1 MYGAKN
7 MDLFNEENPP
17 LSKRVMP
24 ENLDEFVGQKH
35 LVGPNKPIR
44 TMIEKKIL
52 HSMVLVGP
60 PACGKTTLA
69 NLIAKEFNMFFI
81 KESALTLDSDS
92 LKKIFNISSQKVLF
106 IDEIHRLTKPKQDML
121 LGPLE
126 RGEIYIIGATTE
138 NPLFIMQPALRSRI
152 FVFELL
158 PLSDE
163 DKKIIILNALKKDKL
178 FSNYEVEFEE
188 NALDNLIKS
197 SFDIRKALNT
207 LEIILLEAIKEKSLR
222 NDFQKDKNEN
232 LSEPFQKSYNENTS
246 LSFQKSSE
254 KNNEENEIENNKE
267 NDKKNNKLIV
277 TNEKISLILQSKETF
292 YSSHDGHYD
301 TISAFIKS
309 IRGSDIDASLYY
321 LALMLES
328 GEDPLFIARR
338 LVILASED
346 IGLAYPEALSI
357 ATSAMLAIERIGM
370 PEGRIILGQV
380 TALFASLPKSNS
392 AYMGLEAAIK
402 SIKEEPI
409 MKIPAHL
416 KNIEVKAFGK
426 EEKAAY
432 KYPHDFPKHWVKQQY
447 LEKEKKFFNFG
458 NLGFEGKLAKWH
470 NLLQSEQNVSEGEEG

>member
-1 MYGAKN
+1 

-17 LSKRVMP
+17 LAKRVMP
-24 ENLDEFVGQKH
+24 KNLHEFVGQNH

-52 HSMVLVGP
+52 HSMILVGP

-69 NLIAKEFNMFFI
+69 NVISKEFNLFFI

-138 NPLFIMQPALRSRI
+138 NPLFIMQPALRSRV
-152 FVFELL
+152 FVFELM

-163 DKKIIILNALKKDKL
+163 EKSKIILNAIQKDIF
-178 FSNYEVEFEE
+178 FSNYDVDFEE
-188 NALDNLIKS
+188 NAMENLIKS

-207 LEIILLEAIKEKSLR
+207 LEIILLEEIKE
-222 NDFQKDKNEN
+222 
-232 LSEPFQKSYNENTS
+232 
-246 LSFQKSSE
+246 E
-254 KNNEENEIENNKE
+254 KQH
-267 NDKKNNKLIV
+267 KLLV
-277 TNEKISLILQSKETF
+277 TNEKISLILQTKETL
-292 YSSHDGHYD
+292 YSSYDGHYD

-338 LVILASED
+338 LTILASED
-346 IGLAYPEALSI
+346 IGLAYPEALPI

-380 TALFASLPKSNS
+380 TALFASLFKSNS

-402 SIKEEPI
+402 CVKEEPV
-409 MKIPAHL
+409 MKIPSHL
-416 KNIEVKAFGK
+416 KNIDIKAIGK
-426 EEKAAY
+426 EEKQKY
-432 KYPHDFPKHWVKQQY
+432 IYPHDFPSHWVKQQY

-458 NLGFEGKLAKWH
+458 SLGFELNLAKWH
-470 NLLQSEQNVSEGEEG
+470 NSLTNNQKPAGNTKDKVETIRENKEEKS

>member
-1 MYGAKN
+1 

-17 LSKRVMP
+17 LAKRVMP
-24 ENLDEFVGQKH
+24 KNLHEFVGQNH

-52 HSMVLVGP
+52 HSMILVGP

-69 NLIAKEFNMFFI
+69 NVISKEFNLFFI

-138 NPLFIMQPALRSRI
+138 NPLFIMQPALRSRV
-152 FVFELL
+152 FVFELM

-163 DKKIIILNALKKDKL
+163 EKSKIILNAIQKDIF
-178 FSNYEVEFEE
+178 FSNYDLDFEE
-188 NALDNLIKS
+188 NAMENLIKS

-207 LEIILLEAIKEKSLR
+207 LEIILLEEIKE
-222 NDFQKDKNEN
+222 
-232 LSEPFQKSYNENTS
+232 
-246 LSFQKSSE
+246 E
-254 KNNEENEIENNKE
+254 KQH
-267 NDKKNNKLIV
+267 KLLV
-277 TNEKISLILQSKETF
+277 TNEKISLILQTKETL
-292 YSSHDGHYD
+292 YSSYDGHYD

-338 LVILASED
+338 LTILASED
-346 IGLAYPEALSI
+346 IGLAYPEALPI

-380 TALFASLPKSNS
+380 TALFASLFKSNS
-392 AYMGLEAAIK
+392 AYMGLEAAVK
-402 SIKEEPI
+402 CVKEEPV
-409 MKIPAHL
+409 MKIPSHL
-416 KNIEVKAFGK
+416 KNIDIKAIGK
-426 EEKAAY
+426 EEKQKY
-432 KYPHDFPKHWVKQQY
+432 IYPHDFPSHWVKQQY

-458 NLGFEGKLAKWH
+458 SLGFEFNLAKWH
-470 NLLQSEQNVSEGEEG
+470 NSLTNNQKPAENTKDKVETIRENKEEKKKI

>member
-1 MYGAKN
+1 
-7 MDLFNEENPP
+7 MDLFKEENLP

-24 ENLDEFVGQKH
+24 ECLDDFFGQQH

-52 HSMVLVGP
+52 HSMILVGP
-60 PACGKTTLA
+60 PACGKTSLA
-69 NLIAKEFNMFFI
+69 NIISKEFNLLFI

-92 LKKIFNISSQKVLF
+92 LKKIFNISSHKVLF

-126 RGEIYIIGATTE
+126 RGEIWIIGATTE

-152 FVFELL
+152 FVFELKE
-158 PLSDE
+158 LSKE
-163 DKKIIILNALKKDKL
+163 DKKNIIYNTIKKDKI
-178 FSNYEVEFEE
+178 FSSYQVIFEE
-188 NALDNLIKS
+188 NALDNLIQS

-207 LEIILLEAIKEKSLR
+207 LEIILLEAIKENS
-222 NDFQKDKNEN
+222 
-232 LSEPFQKSYNENTS
+232 
-246 LSFQKSSE
+246 
-254 KNNEENEIENNKE
+254 
-267 NDKKNNKLIV
+267 DKKVENKNLVV
-277 TNEKISLILQSKETF
+277 TNEKISLILQTKETL
-292 YSSHDGHYD
+292 YSDYDGHYN
-301 TISAFIKS
+301 TISAYIKS

-357 ATSAMLAIERIGM
+357 ATSALLAIEKIGM
-370 PEGRIILGQV
+370 PEARIILAEV
-380 TALFASLPKSNS
+380 TTLFASLPKSNS

-402 SIKEEPI
+402 SVKEEPI
-409 MKIPAHL
+409 MKIPSHL

-426 EEKAAY
+426 EEKQPY
-432 KYPHDFPKHWVKQQY
+432 KYPHNYPKHWVKQKY
-447 LEKEKKFFNFG
+447 LEKDRKFFNFG
-458 NLGFEGKLAKWH
+458 DLGFEAKLARWH
-470 NLLQSEQNVSEGEEG
+470 KNLDKIDKIDE